1 MSKVPLDWIK
11 LELMPLPGAT
21 GREAKVLWWNPEA
34 RIIEGEG
41 HEEVLALAEAA
52 SQAGSLQTG
61 SGGSVEITDPLHQP
75 SELAAVLAQYYWVI
89 PQPVAAPGEQAEL
102 DSESKPILLN

>member
-1 MSKVPLDWIK
+1 MSKAPLDWIK

-41 HEEVLALAEAA
+41 REEVLALAKAA
-52 SQAGSLQTG
+52 TQAGSLQTG

-75 SELAAVLAQYYWVI
+75 SELAAVLAQFYWVI
-89 PQPVAAPGEQAEL
+89 PQPVAAPGEGVEL
-102 DSESKPILLN
+102 DSEAPPILLN